1 MAAFRF
7 PLLYAP
13 KVHGTSLV
21 GPCFLLCRTRKH
33 LWPITL
39 LGRSYLSICSNAGAK
54 LMEPRRLGSQPTFT
68 SGYNDTAPIGLGG
81 PHRLEQQLRASSDE
95 GILPASNRIRLGLKL
110 A

>member
-1 MAAFRF
+1 
-7 PLLYAP
+7 
-13 KVHGTSLV
+13 
-21 GPCFLLCRTRKH
+21 
-33 LWPITL
+33 
-39 LGRSYLSICSNAGAK
+39 
-54 LMEPRRLGSQPTFT
+54 MEPRRLGSQPTFT